1 MAPSSPTASDR
12 ARMSLKP
19 ELRTTIRFLPTST
32 IRMGRERK
40 CVSHGLSHLW
50 GSRFEL
56 LFRKQLLI
64 TGGFC
69 PQVGSSVLWLEFLE
83 KG

>member
-1 MAPSSPTASDR
+1 MYPTGFH
-12 ARMSLKP
+12 
-19 ELRTTIRFLPTST
+19 TY
-32 IRMGRERK
+32 G
-40 CVSHGLSHLW
+40 